1 MPEPKPDEQL
11 MKSLIAKLYTIVTAG
26 AEGKPPSEP
35 QLVAWCTPGLP
46 LQTQDLAFA
55 ARGLVGKSGDEA
67 RSLTSQASA
76 FATLLDYLPSD
87 SGTYVQSGRRL
98 SAFYSDVLD
107 RAQVPRDALSDTDKA
122 TLDNMMKKVGP
133 VEKSRE
139 NLLTGEKEKYLEPP
153 HLEVAYRAGQKAYD
167 DALRALNTVVIAA
180 NNSESAAAV
189 QELTYNGDA
198 LRRNVD
204 SAMASWITT
213 GYKNDYETLVGT
225 VASLTGRSMQRR
237 LQAMRNA
244 RDAMRLTDQTG
255 TRFFYTSVVPP
266 SFLVSNE
273 GWTKFTFNESSSS
286 AYDRAETNGFTAKS
300 GISVGLFSAA
310 ASARGEFAKKDM
322 SLDTSGFKME
332 FELTQVAIARP
343 WFDADFVGSDGW
355 RFHQGGDGKSLVYP
369 TALVLARNITLDF
382 AELHKK
388 GSEYKEAIETGLDA
402 SYGPFTL
409 SGTYKRGVDE
419 KKLDTK
425 TGDAG
430 LQVGGM
436 QIIGFR
442 CAVLPKVPNPNPAI
456 TDWQ

>member
-1 MPEPKPDEQL
+1 MPDPKPDEQL
-11 MKSLIAKLYTIVTAG
+11 MKSLIGKLYTIVTAG

-55 ARGLVGKSGDEA
+55 ARGLTGKSGDEA

-76 FATLLDYLPSD
+76 FSTLVDYLPSD

-98 SAFYSDVLD
+98 SAFYSDVID
-107 RAQVPRDALSDTDKA
+107 RAQVPRDVLSEADSA
-122 TLDNMMKKVGP
+122 SLENAMKRVGP
-133 VEKSRE
+133 VEKERE
-139 NLLTGEKEKYLEPP
+139 NLATGEMEKYLEPP
-153 HLEVAYRAGQKAYD
+153 RLEVAYRAGQKAYD
-167 DALRALNTVVIAA
+167 DALRALNTVLIAA

-198 LRRNVD
+198 LRRSVETA
-204 SAMASWITT
+204 SASWIAT
-213 GYKNDYETLVGT
+213 GYKLEYETLVAT
-225 VASLTGRSMQRR
+225 IASLTGRSMQRR
-237 LQAMRNA
+237 LQALRNT
-244 RDAMRLTDQTG
+244 RDAMRLTDLTG
-255 TRFFYTSVVPP
+255 ARFFYTSVVPP
-266 SFLVSNE
+266 AFLVSNE
-273 GWTKFTFNESSSS
+273 GWTKFTFDESSSS
-286 AYDRAETNGFTAKS
+286 AYDRAETNGFTSKAGGS
-300 GISVGLFSAA
+300 WGLFSAA
-310 ASARGEFAKKDM
+310 ATAKGEFAKKDM
-322 SLDTSGFKME
+322 SLDTSNFKME

-343 WFDADFVGSDGW
+343 WFDADFLQSDRW
-355 RFHQGGDGKSLVYP
+355 RFREAGDGKPLVYP
-369 TALVLARNITLDF
+369 TALVLARNVTLDF

-388 GSEYKEAIETGLDA
+388 GSEYKEAIEAGLDA

-442 CAVLPKVPNPNPAI
+442 CAVMPKVPNPNPAI